1 MNTHGVHLC
10 LVQVYMADDEKSPRC
25 LHQWNP
31 HDGKP
36 LSALFFLD
44 NHKHHSPEYVRHVH
58 LSVVIIV
65 NVQVFVVIRKY
76 WVCSLLL
83 VIE

>member
-1 MNTHGVHLC
+1 MNTHDVQHLC

-44 NHKHHSPEYVRHVH
+44 NHKHHSPEYVRWFLYQF
-58 LSVVIIV
+58 LSCDIDNKNINNDNTVENIV
-65 NVQVFVVIRKY
+65 Q
-76 WVCSLLL
+76 
-83 VIE
+83 